1 LKKLSFKGEMGMN
14 KIQQKRWEAAKKF
27 WNRVKVKA
35 EKHNAVI
42 EFDEELMV
50 NHTDLEI
57 GDNYIR
63 LGKQLCVF
71 EADTE
76 YDHGLYQTTK
86 EYKEDMLSR
95 IRLLAVIKI

>member
-1 LKKLSFKGEMGMN
+1 MN

-27 WNRVKVKA
+27 WNRIKIKA

-57 GDNYIR
+57 GDSYIR
-63 LGKQLCVF
+63 LGQVDVF
-71 EADTE
+71 EADVE

-86 EYKEDMLSR
+86 EYKAEMLSR